1 MVLIKRKL
9 HFRTVWQV
17 NTCYQQIWKYFI
29 GQSISTLRLKGMKL
43 FGQSDCVR
51 VRTHTGPGDSYICL
65 LHFPVFVQIA
75 LITSL
80 FTVLKKGSN
89 KKRTY
94 LLHRHGQDNAAE
106 REHRNGKLTNAAATP
121 MAHSSQ
127 WGLLSSP
134 LPHLSSIPLA
144 LAFLALTLYFQDS
157 LCNSLKEN
165 LYMI

>member
-1 MVLIKRKL
+1 
-9 HFRTVWQV
+9 
-17 NTCYQQIWKYFI
+17 
-29 GQSISTLRLKGMKL
+29 MKL

-65 LHFPVFVQIA
+65 LYFPVFVQIA

-121 MAHSSQ
+121 RWHTPPSEDCSA
-127 WGLLSSP
+127 LLSPISP
-134 LPHLSSIPLA
+134 A
-144 LAFLALTLYFQDS
+144 S
-157 LCNSLKEN
+157 L
-165 LYMI
+165 